1 VDQTNPAFA
10 QSFDGRVSYI
20 GAMVD
25 PATRTTPV
33 RFITRNHRSLLKKDM
48 FVNAVI
54 HTRAQK
60 NVLSVPASAVLHNEQ
75 NEPYVYV
82 QMQPNQFA
90 QRLVTTG
97 AQQDDQIEI
106 VSGLK
111 EGENVVSQG
120 SIFLQFANSY
130 Q

>member
-1 VDQTNPAFA
+1 
-10 QSFDGRVSYI
+10 
-20 GAMVD
+20 
-25 PATRTTPV
+25 
-33 RFITRNHRSLLKKDM
+33 
-48 FVNAVI
+48 
-54 HTRAQK
+54 
-60 NVLSVPASAVLHNEQ
+60 
-75 NEPYVYV
+75 
-82 QMQPNQFA
+82 MQPNQFA
-90 QRLVTTG
+90 QRLVATG